1 MSERDELTRNII
13 VRKLLKEMHFDHVSV
28 QTDHFVISEQVR
40 EDLIQ
45 GLVIQIGRILHS
57 SLFRMFLEYL
67 NERDVLDAYIQNDNS
82 EELDPYRQSF
92 ADTITLSSFQEKLPT
107 LIGMAERIC
116 VQYQSVVSEMLERM
130 DACYEE
136 ICRELLAGRQFR
148 ELVRIS
154 TDSGDVHN
162 HGHTTSVIETD
173 AGKIV
178 YKPHDVGIDQKS
190 YELISTF
197 FSDIMAAPKVCQRDG
212 YGFVEFIV
220 NEPADTDEKARKY
233 FYNLGGLATVVLM
246 LGSSDLHHSNVLARG
261 IYPVIID
268 YELMVT
274 PGYGLEGKSLQHDI
288 RYSLLQSSLMPQRK
302 DDHEMSI
309 LFARD
314 EKNVSSPLID
324 GQRKC
329 MTDYPDEF
337 FRGFEDTYRKCM
349 ERCEELKEFVRSMK
363 DICVRHIYRNTTT
376 YSILLNKITEPAW
389 IEDPGVRDELVRQL
403 NVAMKRS
410 GATNAGDIAEAE
422 ADAMMRG
429 DIPYMYIRTN
439 TTDLYSEGRT
449 VYRNFFRQSCIDYV
463 LSRIDY
469 LNEIDLAYETALLRK
484 AMTRVVRRHQRGPE
498 IRERIL
504 ARRDISD
511 EELLKHAEQIF
522 REIAEDAVE
531 TPSGEIVWFG
541 LNYFQETGMKIFDT
555 GLIEGTGGLAIFFA
569 ALYRITKD
577 PAIREKT
584 AELTERI
591 MDRLDRILSALEQ
604 IDVIYPNVEN
614 VSFSTGMSGKLLSC
628 YLCGKYMNNEK
639 YMQMGRRIIAL
650 LGKMDMRYEKTDVY
664 NGIAGLLKM
673 LCRYDAFFN
682 EPGAKELCESLAE
695 RLVKS
700 AGIPYKDKKIWK
712 TLSPAWA
719 ISGAGHG
726 QSGVASALYM
736 AGKRLQRE
744 DLIAAAQPGFDFER
758 EIYSVSIGAWPD
770 RRGTEKT
777 DEYMTGYCSGAPGIG
792 MNAVL
797 LKYDGYEEV
806 LKRAIRS
813 TLKEPL
819 MHKDFLCCGN
829 SAMAEFL
836 LIAGRQLQRDDLI
849 QEARTRMAMVI
860 SRAERNGHY
869 SCISRSMD
877 YVFSATLFY
886 GTAGIGY
893 EMLRLIDPQG
903 LDSLL
908 L

>member
-1 MSERDELTRNII
+1 MSERDDLTRNII
-13 VRKLLKEMHFDHVSV
+13 VRKLLKEMHFDHVS
-28 QTDHFVISEQVR
+28 TRSERFAVSR
-40 EDLIQ
+40 KAEEDLFE
-45 GLVIQIGRILHS
+45 GLVIRIGRILHP

-67 NERDVLDAYIQNDNS
+67 NERDVLDAYIQNDSS
-82 EELDPYRQSF
+82 EELDPYRQDF
-92 ADTITLSSFQEKLPT
+92 AGTITLSSLKEKLPT
-107 LIGMAERIC
+107 LIGIAEKAC
-116 VQYQSVVSEMLERM
+116 GQYQSVVSEMLERM
-130 DACYEE
+130 DACYED
-136 ICRELLAGRQFR
+136 ICRELLAGRHFR
-148 ELVRIS
+148 ELTGIS

-190 YELISTF
+190 YELINTF
-197 FSDIMAAPKVCQRDG
+197 FSDIMQAPKVCRRDG

-220 NEPADTDEKARKY
+220 NEPADSDEKARKY

-274 PGYGLEGKSLQHDI
+274 PGFGLTGKSLQHDI
-288 RYSLLQSSLMPQRK
+288 RYSVLQSSLMPQRK

-314 EKNVSSPLID
+314 EKNVSSPLIA

-329 MTDYPDEF
+329 MIDYPDEF

-349 ERCEELKEFVRSMK
+349 EQSEELKEFICSMK
-363 DICVRHIYRNTTT
+363 DIYVRHIYRNTTT
-376 YSILLNKITEPAW
+376 YRILMDKVTEPAW
-389 IEDPGVRDELVRQL
+389 IEDPDVRNELVRQL

-410 GATNAGDIAEAE
+410 GSSDAGDIAEAE
-422 ADAMMRG
+422 ADAIMRG
-429 DIPYMYIRTN
+429 DIPYMYIRTDS
-439 TTDLYSEGRT
+439 TDLYSEGRT
-449 VYRNFFRQSCIDYV
+449 VYKNFFRESCIDYV

-469 LNEIDLAYETALLRK
+469 LNETDLAYEITLLKK

-511 EELLKHAEQIF
+511 EELLRHAEKIF
-522 REIAEDAVE
+522 RDIAEDAVE

-541 LNYFQETGMKIFDT
+541 LNYFQETGMKMFDS

-569 ALYRITKD
+569 ALHRITKD
-577 PAIREKT
+577 PKIREKT
-584 AELTERI
+584 EELTERI
-591 MDRLDRILSALEQ
+591 MDRLDRILSALEGV
-604 IDVIYPNVEN
+604 DVIYPNVEN

-628 YLCGKYMNNEK
+628 WLCGKYMNNEK
-639 YMQMGRRIIAL
+639 YMQMCSRIIAL
-650 LGKMDMRYEKTDVY
+650 FDKMDMKYEKTDVY

-673 LCRYDAFFN
+673 LCRYDVFFN
-682 EPGAKELCESLAE
+682 EPGAKKLCEKLAG
-695 RLVKS
+695 RLVKE

-736 AGKRLQRE
+736 AGKRLHRE
-744 DLIAAAQPGFDFER
+744 DLIEAARPGFEFEQD
-758 EIYSVSIGAWPD
+758 IYSVQLGAWPD
-770 RRGTEKT
+770 RRGSEKT
-777 DEYMTGYCSGAPGIG
+777 DDYMTGYCSGAPGIG

-797 LKYDGYEEV
+797 LKYDGYEET
-806 LKRAIRS
+806 LRRAIRS

-836 LIAGRQLQRDDLI
+836 LIAGRELQRDDLI

-877 YVFSATLFY
+877 YVFNASLFY